1 MRKRLPGE
9 AEIFAYKK
17 ESGTS
22 TMKMTMKKAPMGWN
36 SYDYYDTTV
45 TEEQVKANA
54 DYMAANLKDCGWE
67 YVVVDIQWYAK
78 DAGSR
83 RSEFQYI
90 PFGDMEMDGYG
101 RYQPAVN
108 RFPSAAEGR
117 GFGPLADYVHSLG
130 LKFGIHIMRG
140 IPRLAAHQHLPIAGC
155 SYTAADAA
163 DPASVCGW
171 NPDMYGVRD
180 NAAGRAYYDGL
191 IGMYADWG
199 VDFIK
204 CDDICDSWMYRND
217 SFSGW
222 HETKML
228 HEAIEKSGRDI
239 VLSLSPG
246 PAHIDRAWQ
255 YGRYANMWRITDDF
269 WDKWELLAN
278 MFYRCEL
285 WQDHVAEGCYP
296 DCDMLPLGKLGGG
309 FGRGEWDTNFTREEQ
324 KAMLTLWCVFGS
336 PLMVGAELTK
346 LDEWTKWLLTRKD
359 ILKLTGNAYA
369 GKQMERDE
377 SHAIWSCMNEETGER
392 YLAFFNLGEGEA
404 VISCCC
410 ARVEQFARAGRAQ
423 VQEALELWS
432 GERRSVAQGMLTA
445 QVPAHGAKLFE
456 LS

>member
-1 MRKRLPGE
+1 
-9 AEIFAYKK
+9 
-17 ESGTS
+17 
-22 TMKMTMKKAPMGWN
+22 MKMTMKKAPMGWN

-108 RFPSAAEGR
+108 RFSSAAEGR

-180 NAAGRAYYDGL
+180 NAAGQAYYDGL
-191 IGMYADWG
+191 IGMYASWG

-369 GKQMERDE
+369 GKQLERDE

-404 VISCCC
+404 VVSCCC